1 MDWSGIIS
9 GASAFLMKRILAI
22 IAAVLVAANL
32 SARPKAVIFDTDW
45 WTDVDDA
52 CAIRILHSAH
62 KDGLVDIKGI
72 CLSALDGYSVESL
85 STFMNY
91 EGMEGITIG
100 ADKEATD
107 FPGKSCFH
115 EYLAK
120 NGPEATFKS
129 VDEIEDA
136 VEFYRR
142 ILSESR
148 GRVDIIVV
156 GFPNTIARLL
166 ESKPDSYSRLDGIE
180 LVRRKAGTLWIM
192 AGKYPDG
199 SEHNFNLTERSRKA
213 GAKVCE
219 EWPGRIVF
227 LGYEIGI
234 KVQAGGTLPEGDLLR
249 KILILHNDF
258 NGRDAWD
265 PMTVYM
271 ACLGSPEKAGFNVI
285 RGRNSVNPE
294 DGSNLFT
301 EGKGRH
307 SYVTFKAS
315 PDVIKSA
322 LDGILTSG
330 SFLLRR
336 HNKSCPEFRHGPGLR
351 AK

>member
-1 MDWSGIIS
+1 
-9 GASAFLMKRILAI
+9 MKRILVI
-22 IAAVLVAANL
+22 IAAVIAAADL

-52 CAIRILHSAH
+52 CAIRILQSAR

-72 CLSALDGYSVESL
+72 CLSALDEYSVESL
-85 STFMNY
+85 SAFMNS
-91 EGMEGITIG
+91 EGMDGIPIG

-107 FPGKSCFH
+107 FPGESCFH

-120 NGPEATFKS
+120 NGPEAAFKS
-129 VDEIEDA
+129 AGEVEDA

-148 GRVDIIVV
+148 RKVDIIVV
-156 GFPNTIARLL
+156 GFPNTVARLL
-166 ESKPDSYSRLDGIE
+166 ESKPDRYSRLDGAR

-213 GAKVCE
+213 GAKVCK
-219 EWPGRIVF
+219 EWPGKVVF
-227 LGYEIGI
+227 LGFEVGI
-234 KVQAGGTLPEGDLLR
+234 KVQAGGTLPEDDLLR
-249 KILILHNDF
+249 KVLILHHDF

-271 ACLGSPEKAGFNVI
+271 ACLGSPEKAGFHAI
-285 RGRNSVNPE
+285 RGMNAVNPE
-294 DGSNLFT
+294 DGSNVFT

-307 SYVTFKAS
+307 FYVTFKES
-315 PDVIKSA
+315 PDVFKSA

-330 SFLLRR
+330 SFL
-336 HNKSCPEFRHGPGLR
+336 PTPQD
-351 AK
+351 

>member
-1 MDWSGIIS
+1 MDWSGI
-9 GASAFLMKRILAI
+9 KRIFAI
-22 IAAVLVAANL
+22 IAAILVAANL
-32 SARPKAVIFDTDW
+32 PAQPRAVIFDTDW

-62 KDGLVDIKGI
+62 KDDLVEIKGI
-72 CLSALDGYSVESL
+72 CLSALDEYSVESL

-91 EGMEGITIG
+91 EGMDGIMIG

-120 NGPEATFKS
+120 NGPEAAFKS

-136 VEFYRR
+136 VDFYRR

-148 GRVDIIVV
+148 RKVDIIVV

-166 ESKPDSYSRLDGIE
+166 ESKPDRYSRHNGVE
-180 LVRRKAGTLWIM
+180 LVRRKVGTLWIM

-213 GAKVCE
+213 GAKVCK

-234 KVQAGGTLPEGDLLR
+234 KVQAGGTLPDGDLLR
-249 KILILHNDF
+249 KVLILHNDF

-271 ACLGSPEKAGFNVI
+271 ACLGNPEKAGFNVI
-285 RGRNSVNPE
+285 RGMNSVNPK
-294 DGSNLFT
+294 DGSNVFT

-307 SYVTFKAS
+307 SYVIFKES

-330 SFLLRR
+330 SFL
-336 HNKSCPEFRHGPGLR
+336 PTP
-351 AK
+351 

>member
-1 MDWSGIIS
+1 
-9 GASAFLMKRILAI
+9 MKRILAI
-22 IAAVLVAANL
+22 IAAVIATANL

-52 CAIRILHSAH
+52 CAIRILQSAR

-72 CLSALDGYSVESL
+72 CLSALDEYSVESL
-85 STFMNY
+85 SAFMNY
-91 EGMEGITIG
+91 EGMDGIPIG

-107 FPGKSCFH
+107 FPGESCFH

-120 NGPEATFKS
+120 NGPEAAFKS
-129 VDEIEDA
+129 AGEVEDA
-136 VEFYRR
+136 VDFYRR

-148 GRVDIIVV
+148 RKVDIIVV
-156 GFPNTIARLL
+156 GFPNTVARLL
-166 ESKPDSYSRLDGIE
+166 ESKPDRYSRLDGAR

-213 GAKVCE
+213 GAKVCK
-219 EWPGRIVF
+219 EWPGKVVF
-227 LGYEIGI
+227 LGFEIGN
-234 KVQAGGTLPEGDLLR
+234 KVQAGGTLPEDDLLR
-249 KILILHNDF
+249 KVLILHHDF

-271 ACLGSPEKAGFNVI
+271 ACLGSPEKAGFNAI
-285 RGRNSVNPE
+285 RGMNVVNPE
-294 DGSNLFT
+294 DGSNVFT

-307 SYVTFKAS
+307 FYVTFKES
-315 PDVIKSA
+315 PDVFKSA
-322 LDGILTSG
+322 LDAILTSG
-330 SFLLRR
+330 SFL
-336 HNKSCPEFRHGPGLR
+336 PTPQD
-351 AK
+351 